1 MCKEAYLTRFG
12 AQAWITEPVVH
23 QEGARSGGAESKAY
37 VEGPPGTPYEG
48 FTLSFTIQWPDD
60 YPFKPPIV
68 TIDQPITHPNFRDGG
83 IGSLRHPAQEG
94 EDDKFPWAN
103 PETWPPPEPVG
114 QGIELTI
121 SYLTGAVR
129 PCVGAHVREDSMVAN
144 IMHVIHR
151 RDGTPPGEQRL
162 TYAGKQLKPN
172 RLLKDYN
179 IADGSMIHV
188 VSHLRNRSML
198 SHDEWHPTVKTVHI
212 LQALLLELAYIRP
225 DAEMWAAD
233 EGWVPPPENSTDE
246 GWPITTTLRTAEGH
260 LTVETSS
267 GSDIETV
274 VRRELV
280 LSRWNTVLVQVGG
293 LTVAG
298 SFAENSLDDGVVMSV
313 LVEEVDKPQ
322 VPFWASGESGA
333 SDSQAFESWRHDR
346 AGFLRKASEEMV
358 QITLDADLTRVQQ
371 GTQVSPY

>member
-1 MCKEAYLTRFG
+1 MRRISKEFRKDGVCKEAYLTRFG

-129 PCVGAHVREDSMVAN
+129 RCVGAHVREDSMVAN

-151 RDGTPPGEQRL
+151 RDGIPPGEQRL
-162 TYAGKQLKPN
+162 TYAGRLLAITTTKRSAPACQIVLTFISWAGKQLKPN

-212 LQALLLELAYIRP
+212 LQAR
-225 DAEMWAAD
+225 
-233 EGWVPPPENSTDE
+233 V
-246 GWPITTTLRTAEGH
+246 
-260 LTVETSS
+260 SS
-267 GSDIETV
+267 
-274 VRRELV
+274 
-280 LSRWNTVLVQVGG
+280 
-293 LTVAG
+293 
-298 SFAENSLDDGVVMSV
+298 
-313 LVEEVDKPQ
+313 
-322 VPFWASGESGA
+322 
-333 SDSQAFESWRHDR
+333 
-346 AGFLRKASEEMV
+346 
-358 QITLDADLTRVQQ
+358 
-371 GTQVSPY
+371 